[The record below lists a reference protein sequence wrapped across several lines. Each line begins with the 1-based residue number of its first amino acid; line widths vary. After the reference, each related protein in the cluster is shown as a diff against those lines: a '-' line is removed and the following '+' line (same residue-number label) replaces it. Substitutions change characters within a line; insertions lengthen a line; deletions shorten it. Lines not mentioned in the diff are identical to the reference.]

1 MYLRSRDL
9 NRTHYARFYGTCEY
23 RTCLAS
29 EIEVHKRSVDRRE
42 RKREKERKNE
52 REREREREREGE
64 KERKKFVLLFHASL
78 QTLCTRAI
86 LSRSDSERIVFL
98 FVQECYI
105 KKFCLEKEKQ
115 TKGQIGQTNEACV
128 CSNEVCYNWSCLLE
142 EFL

>member
-1 MYLRSRDL
+1 M
-9 NRTHYARFYGTCEY
+9 
-23 RTCLAS
+23 LAS
-29 EIEVHKRSVDRRE
+29 MELASIVHASRAKLRCTNGRSIDEKERE
-42 RKREKERKNE
+42 RKRERT

-105 KKFCLEKEKQ
+105 KKFCLEKEK
-115 TKGQIGQTNEACV
+115 
-128 CSNEVCYNWSCLLE
+128 
-142 EFL
+142 